1 MRITKRIAARVA
13 CGATVAL
20 VAMPG
25 VAAAACPAEPTTQPF
40 SYLGDDG
47 HYFLAPG
54 GDFEG
59 ALTWARTGSAT
70 VVPSG
75 SNGVDSGVSALSL
88 PQNSSATSP
97 AICVDADRPHLRL
110 AARAL
115 SANGTLRLDAIDDA
129 GNKTLLAK
137 FDASGHVSWRVTN
150 EVLLA
155 APLGLTDPHT
165 KQVKLRLTALNG
177 EWLADAVYVDPYT
190 RG

>member
-13 CGATVAL
+13 CSATVAL

-25 VAAAACPAEPTTQPF
+25 VAAAACPAEPTSQPF

-59 ALTWARTGSAT
+59 ALSWTRTGSAT
-70 VVPSG
+70 VVASG
-75 SNGVDSGVSALSL
+75 SNGVDSGVSAASL
-88 PQNSSATSP
+88 PQNSSVTSP
-97 AICVDADRPHLRL
+97 VICVDADRPHLRL

-115 SANGTLRLDAIDDA
+115 TDSGTLRLDAIDDA

-137 FDASGHVSWRVTN
+137 FDAAQHVGWRVTR
-150 EVLLA
+150 EVPLSSA
-155 APLGLTDPHT
+155 LGLSEPQT
-165 KQVKLRLTALNG
+165 KQIKLRITALNG
-177 EWLADAVYVDPYT
+177 GWLADAVHVDPYT

>member
-13 CGATVAL
+13 FGATVAL

-25 VAAAACPAEPTTQPF
+25 VASAACPGEPTSQPF
-40 SYLGDDG
+40 SYLGDEG

-59 ALTWARTGSAT
+59 PLLWTRTGSAT
-70 VVPSG
+70 VAASG
-75 SNGVDSGVSALSL
+75 SNGVDSGVSAASL
-88 PQNSSATSP
+88 PHNSSMTSP
-97 AICVDADRPHLRL
+97 TICVDADRPHLRL

-115 SANGTLRLDAIDDA
+115 TDNGTLRLDAIDGA

-137 FDASGHVSWRVTN
+137 FDAAQHVGWRVTG
-150 EVLLA
+150 EVPLS
-155 APLGLTDPHT
+155 APLGLSEPQT
-165 KQVKLRLTALNG
+165 KQVKLRLTAQNG